1 MFFEDVIFCL
11 YFRIFVYKYFLHDY
25 EKIIQEFRPKI
36 LKNRLEA

>member
-1 MFFEDVIFCL
+1 MLFFAYIFV
-11 YFRIFVYKYFLHDY
+11 FFVYKYFLHDY